1 MWPTKVKA
9 HKGNLF
15 IFDIRLKNFVRQH
28 SISAV
33 CGPDRLESSSKFR
46 EISVCVTTYNR
57 KAYGYTFRLGPVFQV
72 ILCLFPE
79 RSLFHPRLY
88 FCQRW
93 PVIHMCSA
101 LKYWSHNCQISR
113 FASYHRPQDLQD
125 PGVPWLTT
133 LLEWHFLFVQCWKS
147 CVGFIKKVLLC
158 LWSTLRKWSNISNP
172 LKGYLVAVAVCLKIC
187 S

>member
-1 MWPTKVKA
+1 MLKRYETKILNFWPIA
-9 HKGNLF
+9 SGHNL
-15 IFDIRLKNFVRQH
+15 
-28 SISAV
+28 SAV

-93 PVIHMCSA
+93 PAIHMCSA
-101 LKYWSHNCQISR
+101 LKY
-113 FASYHRPQDLQD
+113 
-125 PGVPWLTT
+125 
-133 LLEWHFLFVQCWKS
+133 
-147 CVGFIKKVLLC
+147 
-158 LWSTLRKWSNISNP
+158 
-172 LKGYLVAVAVCLKIC
+172 
-187 S
+187 